1 MKVFNIITCFSAK
14 YFENIFKRITYLNV
28 FLKKNIIS
36 DFSILLR
43 VCVIVKCTLSIF
55 LDFLNFIKYLI

>member
-55 LDFLNFIKYLI
+55 LD